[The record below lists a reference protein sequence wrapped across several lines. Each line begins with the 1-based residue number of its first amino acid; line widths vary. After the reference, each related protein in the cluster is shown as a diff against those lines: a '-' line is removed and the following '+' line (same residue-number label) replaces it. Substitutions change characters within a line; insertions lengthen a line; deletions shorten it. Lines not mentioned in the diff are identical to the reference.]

1 MTTRPQPPA
10 LSPRVRALLDAARAC
25 AALYVDAHHV
35 AKGYGFPGLTG
46 HLLRFGQEAV
56 IVFFLLSGFVIF
68 ANERVRALSP
78 RGYAWRRVR
87 RIYPP
92 LIVAMIV
99 STLVYWDNGTLARH
113 FDAGRLIGTLLAV
126 QDVSTLKPGVWADP
140 YLGNDPL
147 WSLSY
152 EIAFYI
158 FFPPTL
164 VLWTK
169 RPTLTTHAVGAIGCG
184 AYALF
189 AMVPNH
195 LALVIAYYPLWW
207 AGAMAAQ
214 AYLDGERSVRAIAVP
229 LAWLLAL
236 CGVALVVALVQPRYG
251 IGVYPILP
259 LRHFVVAAVVV
270 AVMFGPVGRWLAR
283 ASAWSPALWS
293 GVASI
298 SYGLYVL
305 HMPLLVDW
313 QRAKGAGGFA
323 LAAVLLVVLA
333 WAVERWLPRL
343 LPRAPSR

>member
-1 MTTRPQPPA
+1 MSAKPQPPA

-25 AALYVDAHHV
+25 AALYVVAHHV
-35 AKGYGFPGLTG
+35 AKGYGFPGPTG
-46 HLLRFGQEAV
+46 PLLRFGQEAV

-99 STLVYWDNGTLARH
+99 STLVYWDNGTLARY

-158 FFPPTL
+158 IFPPTL
-164 VLWTK
+164 ALWTK
-169 RPTLTTHAVGAIGCG
+169 RPALTTHAVGAIGCG

-214 AYLDGERSVRAIAVP
+214 AYLDGERAVRAIAVP
-229 LAWLLAL
+229 LAWLIAL

-251 IGVYPILP
+251 IGLYPILP

-270 AVMFGPVGRWLAR
+270 AVMFGPAGRWMAR